1 MVLGQVFER
10 FIEESPVSVMV
21 RGLMEKFL
29 SPQKLDQLFER
40 NSEIQYTKE
49 LLFSTGVEM
58 MSAVTCGIRPSI
70 PAADQA
76 RAHEV
81 GVSVTSVYNKLNFDT
96 MTLIELTKIL
106 LNLAAQVNL
115 AAFSRHPRS
124 PKKTRRRRKR
134 TRRANRPHVSTAKIL
149 SQN

>member
-1 MVLGQVFER
+1 MILGQVFER

-49 LLFSTGVEM
+49 LLFSTVVEM

-76 RAHEV
+76 RAQEV
-81 GVSVTSVYNKLNFDT
+81 GVSVTSVYNKLNA
-96 MTLIELTKIL
+96 MESNVSAELVRETAGEMEATIRH
-106 LNLAAQVNL
+106 LNGAL
-115 AAFSRHPRS
+115 P
-124 PKKTRRRRKR
+124 
-134 TRRANRPHVSTAKIL
+134 I
-149 SQN
+149 

>member
-1 MVLGQVFER
+1 MVLGQVFEH

-49 LLFSTGVEM
+49 LLFSTVVEM

-76 RAHEV
+76 RAQEV
-81 GVSVTSVYNKLNFDT
+81 GVSVTSVYNKLNAMESRVSAELVRET
-96 MTLIELTKIL
+96 AILMVLYRIGCRTIESAVLRRETTEP
-106 LNLAAQVNL
+106 AADRWSK
-115 AAFSRHPRS
+115 FW
-124 PKKTRRRRKR
+124 
-134 TRRANRPHVSTAKIL
+134 TAML
-149 SQN
+149 